1 MKLRSTGIAPL
12 SALILASP
20 AVTFAGGQPTKYYY
34 TPRKGEVQT
43 AAGRAWD
50 RRALGMK
57 FVVERRSNAKRAEQG
72 SADRM
77 ESKSVTRRPNWGDAA
92 FRK

>member
-1 MKLRSTGIAPL
+1 MKSRSTRIALL
-12 SALILASP
+12 SALIFTSP
-20 AVTFAGGQPTKYYY
+20 AVTFAGGQPAKYYY
-34 TPRKGEVQT
+34 TPRKGEAQT

-77 ESKSVTRRPNWGDAA
+77 KSKSITRRPNWGDAA
-92 FRK
+92 FRR

>member
-1 MKLRSTGIAPL
+1 MKSRSTRIALL
-12 SALILASP
+12 SALILTSP
-20 AVTFAGGQPTKYYY
+20 AVTFAGGQPAKYYY

-50 RRALGMK
+50 RRVLGTK
-57 FVVERRSNAKRAEQG
+57 LVVERRSHAKRAEQVPT
-72 SADRM
+72 AALNPR
-77 ESKSVTRRPNWGDAA
+77 ESPSQTGGDAA

>member
-50 RRALGMK
+50 RRALGVK
-57 FVVERRSNAKRAEQG
+57 FVVGRRSRAKRPEQG
-72 SADRM
+72 SADRI
-77 ESKSVTRRPNWGDAA
+77 EPKNVARPNWGDAA
-92 FRK
+92 FRN